1 MANNLD
7 DAKRALW
14 SREMQEYFYNE
25 PLVVRGQANFRLEK
39 ELVMGSSINRV
50 YGNNGIPQSVSDKYA
65 AVTFGDITNDKEALT
80 VDSIETV
87 PFKISEL
94 DEIQMYV
101 GKREYYT
108 KKFMESLKL
117 SLNGTYLAEVAN
129 AAQTIDAADFGGT
142 SGQGANIT
150 PANVLKLFSRA
161 FTKLKRTNTLQ
172 KGDMFAN
179 ITPDVYQALQE
190 ATGYK
195 ESAFGDA
202 VSKDGSIANYM
213 GFDLFVHNGG
223 YWTGTLKLATNPTAG
238 DTLTIKVGSTTLTIT
253 FVSPIGST
261 SGNVLIGGSNDTT
274 GASLAALLN
283 APTTTNSTQV
293 GWTAG
298 SDEHFAL
305 YGLTATYTAGS
316 DLLTLTWRGVGA
328 PIVSSSLT
336 AATDGWNIASASEG
350 KNISHC
356 MFGVKGAVD
365 FVVQKDI
372 QLDIDKD
379 PDAIKVF
386 KIKPFMMFGK
396 KTFIDGTKKLVN
408 VKVNSTLY
416 T

>member
-25 PLVVRGQANFRLEK
+25 VVVRGQANFRLEK
-39 ELVMGSSINRV
+39 ELVMGSSISRV
-50 YGNNGIPQSVSDKYA
+50 YGNNGVPQSVSDKYA
-65 AVTFGDITNDKEALT
+65 AVTFGDITNDKEELT
-80 VDSIETV
+80 VNTIETV

-108 KKFMESLKL
+108 KKFMDSLKL
-117 SLNGTYLAEVAN
+117 SLNGSYLAEVAN
-129 AAQTIDAADFGGT
+129 AGQSIDASDFGGT
-142 SGQGANIT
+142 AGLGADVT
-150 PANVLKLFSRA
+150 PANVLKIFSRV
-161 FTKLKRTNTLQ
+161 FMKLKRTNTLK

-179 ITPDVYQALQE
+179 ITPDVFQALQE
-190 ATGYK
+190 AVGYK

-202 VSKDGSIANYM
+202 VSKDGAISEFM
-213 GFDLFVHNGG
+213 GFDLFVHNAG
-223 YWTGTLKLATNPTAG
+223 YWTGTLKLATNPSNG
-238 DTLTIKVGSTTLTIT
+238 NTLTIKVGATTLTIT
-253 FVSPIGST
+253 FVSSIGST
-261 SGNVLIGGSNDTT
+261 SGNVLIGGDNDAT
-274 GASLAALLN
+274 GANLAALLN

-293 GWTAG
+293 GWVAG
-298 SDEHFAL
+298 SDQHFAL
-305 YGLTATYTAGS
+305 YGLTATYTAGT

-336 AATDGWNIASASEG
+336 AATDGWNIASASAG

-386 KIKPFMMFGK
+386 KIKPFMMYGK
-396 KTFIDGTKKLVN
+396 KTFADGAKKLVN
-408 VKVNSTLY
+408 VKVNT
-416 T
+416 TTIT